1 MKQRDPWHGPNIA
14 SIKKDNKKK
23 KANRVFCHQRLKKNV
38 NSPHGVVGPLP
49 DPVRHRAILLQLLA
63 QLALDD
69 KRLVG
74 TLHRE
79 VSNL

>member
-1 MKQRDPWHGPNIA
+1 MRIITNEI
-14 SIKKDNKKK
+14 
-23 KANRVFCHQRLKKNV
+23 RRR

-49 DPVRHRAILLQLLA
+49 DPVGHGAILLQLLA

-74 TLHRE
+74 TL
-79 VSNL
+79 

>member
-1 MKQRDPWHGPNIA
+1 MRKEDIIRRQNG
-14 SIKKDNKKK
+14 
-23 KANRVFCHQRLKKNV
+23 
-38 NSPHGVVGPLP
+38 NSPHGVVSPLP

-74 TLHRE
+74 TLQNGMLQIEPTARA
-79 VSNL
+79 